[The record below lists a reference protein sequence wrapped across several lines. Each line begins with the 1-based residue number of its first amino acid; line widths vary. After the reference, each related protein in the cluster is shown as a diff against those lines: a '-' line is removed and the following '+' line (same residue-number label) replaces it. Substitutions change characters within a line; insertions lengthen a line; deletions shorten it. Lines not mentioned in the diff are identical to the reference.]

1 MSRREYNDLS
11 RDVIRCAIE
20 VHKRLGPGL
29 LERVYEDALVYE
41 MQQQELEVAR
51 QVPIDVQYKE
61 LDLSNGYFA
70 DLIVNDILILELK
83 AVEQVLPVHKAQLLS
98 YLKLADKKL
107 GLLLN
112 FHVTKMADG
121 INRIINGKLYD

>member
-1 MSRREYNDLS
+1 MSRKEYNALS

-20 VHKRLGPGL
+20 VHKGLGPGL
-29 LERVYEDALVYE
+29 MERVYEDALNYE
-41 MQQQELEVAR
+41 LQEQGLKVAR
-51 QVPIDVQYKE
+51 QVPIDVRYKKLE
-61 LDLSNGYFA
+61 ISNGYFA

-83 AVEQVLPVHKAQLLS
+83 AVEKVLPVHKAQLLS

-112 FHVTKMADG
+112 FHVTKMTDG
-121 INRIINGKLYD
+121 ISRIINGRL